1 MEPRHRWIPTEIQ
14 QIILDWMLELHR
26 ADAIQAYEAAWSDS
40 IRRTAVTMICEDI
53 RSNPPTY
60 QFDVLTQRRSHLRL
74 AIVLPDCNPVSV
86 QLGNRIPEASLIAF
100 RRRARACCPAAAAE
114 IRVITTQGGFP
125 DPE

>member
-1 MEPRHRWIPTEIQ
+1 MEPRQRWIPTEIQ
-14 QIILDWMLELHR
+14 QLILGWITELHR
-26 ADAIQAYEAAWSDS
+26 ADAIQRYEMAWSDVA
-40 IRRTAVTMICEDI
+40 RRATAAIICEDI

-74 AIVLPDCNPVSV
+74 AIMLPDCNPASV
-86 QLGNRIPEASLIAF
+86 QLGRLIPETSMVAF

-114 IRVITTQGGFP
+114 IRVVGTQGGFP